1 MPTNRKQPRSINRN
15 TPLHCLPTVA
25 TVPDLASLTSLPES
39 SIYELIKRG
48 KIPAVKVGRRI
59 LIMKA
64 TMVIHLITPKP
75 TDGGGL

>member
-39 SIYELIKRG
+39 SIYELIKGG

-64 TMVIHLITPKP
+64 TIIDLITPKP